1 MLINQFCIVWRKN
14 ADEDM
19 AIASAA
25 LEIFLIKKVLI
36 SARPPPPPPV
46 SHPEEKDWTKWEV
59 PISSGRERVSAA
71 LDQGSFP

>member
-36 SARPPPPPPV
+36 SARPPPPPPQ
-46 SHPEEKDWTKWEV
+46 SPTLRRRTEQN
-59 PISSGRERVSAA
+59 GRFPFLQGER
-71 LDQGSFP
+71 G